1 MKRKAWPASPPWEIR
16 DVEGRGKAAF
26 SLQSFEEE
34 EELWAEAPM
43 VFVPFH
49 WPFTPLQAA
58 EVDRRVGLLR
68 DEDKKILFSAANVHP
83 DAPSEASG
91 IFYTNSF
98 DMQGAYHGTSC
109 AMYCNLARLNHS
121 CNPNT
126 RQEYDKETMRM
137 RLFAV
142 RRIQAGEQLFDS
154 YVDIEQSVTTRRKEL
169 AEIFRFHCDCDTCE
183 AEAVAAVSK

>member
-1 MKRKAWPASPPWEIR
+1 MGRKAWPATPPWQTR

-26 SLQSFEEE
+26 SLQSFGEEE
-34 EELWAEAPM
+34 EVWAETPM

-49 WPFTPLQAA
+49 WPFTPSQAA
-58 EVDRRVGLLR
+58 EVDRLVGLLP
-68 DEDKKILFSAANVHP
+68 DEDKDVLFSAANVHQ

-98 DMQGAYHGTSC
+98 DMQDAYHGTSC

-126 RQEYDKETMRM
+126 RQEYDKETMHM

-183 AEAVAAVSK
+183 AEAAAAVG